1 MTCKEC
7 IHNDICE
14 KLRPI
19 ECCMD
24 ITCSHFKNKANF
36 VELPCPCDV
45 GNTVYVTVNCS
56 RIMKFYDND
65 YLTGTGSIEC
75 PFENVCKF
83 TECNDENIQV
93 LETCVSYLLCDDDGW
108 SFGCEH
114 INRNYNLDD
123 IGKTVFLTKEEAE
136 QKLKG
141 GAEQ

>member
-1 MTCKEC
+1 MQNEMRDRLRSLLLKCNVNFGTTQIADHLIENGVIVPPCK
-7 IHNDICE
+7 
-14 KLRPI
+14 
-19 ECCMD
+19 
-24 ITCSHFKNKANF
+24 
-36 VELPCPCDV
+36 V
-45 GNTVYVTVNCS
+45 GDRVYVTVNCS

-114 INRNYNLDD
+114 INRNYYLDD
-123 IGKTVFLTKEEAE
+123 ISKTVFLTREEAE
-136 QKLKG
+136 QALKG
-141 GAEQ
+141 GVQE